1 MVLENVDNLLDFE
14 SLFVAVV
21 GYNEEYSKEFAG

>member
-1 MVLENVDNLLDFE
+1 MLESVDNLLDFE

-21 GYNEEYSKEFAG
+21 GYIEE